1 MVSELEV
8 RPPAPTLLQS
18 AVWFFLS
25 GASVWNSGDAEWLDL
40 RKEVKLQLQVRGR
53 AE

>member
-8 RPPAPTLLQS
+8 RPPALTLVKS
-18 AVWFFLS
+18 AVCFFVS
-25 GASVWNSGDAEWLDL
+25 GASVWNFGDAEWLDL